1 MSDRVRFI
9 PNPRDS
15 TRVLLIDLS
24 GFGAPLDSLPHISA
38 ARDEVASQPPKSLCC
53 VVDVTG
59 SRFNIEVVEAVKDLA
74 AHNIPYVIASAVV
87 GVSGL
92 QRVIMEGVLKFTG
105 RSNLKAVATRDE
117 AFAWLAEQTTAHVP
131 N

>member
-9 PNPRDS
+9 PNPRDG

-24 GFGAPLDSLPHISA
+24 GFPGPLDGLPHISA
-38 ARDEVASQPPKSLCC
+38 ARDEVALQPRRSLCC

-59 SRFNIEVVEAVKDLA
+59 SRFNVEVVEALKDLA
-74 AHNIPYVIASAVV
+74 AHNKPYVIASAVV

-92 QRVIMEGVLKFTG
+92 QRVILEGVVKFTG
-105 RSNLKAVATRDE
+105 RSNLRPVATRDE
-117 AFAWLAEQTTAHVP
+117 AFAWLAEQVAAQVH